1 MSEKYPQQ
9 APPAKRQHTQP
20 GEESAMDP
28 QPVYDDPDYR
38 AGGKLKGKIAVI
50 TGGDSGIGRAVA
62 VAFAKEGADVAIV
75 YLSED
80 NDAQQTRSAVGY
92 FGARALL
99 IRGDLAEVSFSAQV
113 VNETL
118 AHFGKLNILVN
129 VAGEQHP
136 QADFGAVTPQQLE
149 RTFRTNIFLMFY
161 LCQAALPYLESGAT
175 IINTASITAYQGRPD
190 LIDYSST
197 KGAITSFTRALSN
210 HLAPKGIR
218 VNGVAPGPIWTPLV
232 PSTFSPEQV
241 ASFGE
246 SKPLGRP
253 GQPAELAPAYVYLAC
268 GDSSYVSGQMLHVN
282 GGEVVNG

>member
-1 MSEKYPQQ
+1 
-9 APPAKRQHTQP
+9 
-20 GEESAMDP
+20 MDP

-50 TGGDSGIGRAVA
+50 TDGDSGIGRAVA

-80 NDAQQTRSAVGY
+80 HDAQQTHSAVEY
-92 FGARALL
+92 YGALALL
-99 IRGDLAEVSFSAQV
+99 IRGDLGEVSFSAQV

-118 AHFGKLNILVN
+118 AHFGKLDILVN
-129 VAGEQHP
+129 VVGEQHP
-136 QADFGAVTPQQLE
+136 QADFGAITPQQLE

-161 LCQAALPYLESGAT
+161 LCQASLPHLEPGAT

-232 PSTFSPEQV
+232 PSTFSPEHV

-246 SKPLGRP
+246 SKPLGRT

-268 GDSSYVSGQMLHVN
+268 RDSSYVSGQMLHVN